1 MKQIIPFTSF
11 EEAIQ
16 AFDNGGKFFN
26 LFSHAKDGVV
36 TPAEL
41 GKVAGVTLDRQE
53 MILYLM
59 MSISQLDQHS
69 KERILAHL
77 DPELFGLYEKH
88 CPASM
93 SIAQLVQKG
102 EAGTSIILTG
112 TPKKVTSTENFE
124 GSIMVPVI
132 VDTVTSF
139 TIVPI
144 VTTYDVYKLT
154 CEETGLTAT
163 VAHHKEKL
171 PLPEK
176 KLKMGGMLTSLNQSE
191 TAGQLNQV
199 FLEVQYYIEEE

>member
-1 MKQIIPFTSF
+1 MKQVVPFTSF
-11 EEAIQ
+11 QEAIQ

-26 LFSHAKDGVV
+26 LFSYAKDGVV

-53 MILYLM
+53 MILYM
-59 MSISQLDQHS
+59 TMSISDLDQHS
-69 KERILAHL
+69 KERVLSHF
-77 DPELFGLYEKH
+77 DSELFQLYEKH
-88 CPASM
+88 CPVSM
-93 SIAQLVQKG
+93 NIAQLVQKG
-102 EAGTSIILTG
+102 EAGTSVILTG
-112 TPKKVTSTENFE
+112 TPKKVNSTENFE

-139 TIVPI
+139 AMVPI
-144 VTTYDVYKLT
+144 VTSYEVYQLT

-163 VAHHKEKL
+163 LAHHKEKS

-176 KLKMGGMLTSLNQSE
+176 KLRMGGMLTSLSE
-191 TAGQLNQV
+191 TEDLKPLNQV